1 MKTLLTN
8 RQKEDFLNENWRITT
23 LCFKWSRAG
32 VCRIY
37 DIRNEKTQFKA
48 GGYGYDK
55 KGTVLGDLINTYFNE
70 ELKKLPSDM
79 GGNVN
84 RKRGGFYGLRHYNPK
99 AKSHSRTYLKRAT
112 TNTQSSVDGG
122 CGFNSMES
130 ILNKIGF
137 KLTFVK
143 ESSNEIIYTLNSK

>member
-8 RQKEDFLNENWRITT
+8 KQKEDFLNENWRITT
-23 LCFKWSRAG
+23 LCFKWSRSG

-37 DIRNEKTQFKA
+37 DRRNEKTEFKA

-55 KGTVLGDLINTYFNE
+55 KGTALGNLINTYFNE
-70 ELKKLPSDM
+70 ELKKLSSDM

-99 AKSHSRTYLKRAT
+99 AKSHSRTYLKRST
-112 TNTQSSVDGG
+112 LKTQSYVDGG

>member
-1 MKTLLTN
+1 MKTILTN
-8 RQKEDFLNENWRITT
+8 KQKEDFLSENWRLTT

-37 DIRNEKTQFKA
+37 DRRNDKTQFKA

-99 AKSHSRTYLKRAT
+99 AKSHSRTYLKRST
-112 TNTQSSVDGG
+112 PQTQSSVDGG

>member
-1 MKTLLTN
+1 MKTILTN
-8 RQKEDFLNENWRITT
+8 KQKEDFLNENWRLST
-23 LCFKWSRAG
+23 LSFKWSNTG

-37 DIRNEKTQFKA
+37 DRRDEQTQFSA
-48 GGYGYDK
+48 GGGGYDK

-70 ELKKLPSDM
+70 ELKKLTSDM
-79 GGNVN
+79 GGNVS
-84 RKRGGFYGLRHYNPK
+84 RKRNGFYGLKHYNPK
-99 AKSHSRTYLKRAT
+99 AKSNSRRHLKRAT
-112 TNTQSSVDGG
+112 PKTRSYVDGG

>member
-8 RQKEDFLNENWRITT
+8 KQKEDFLNENWRIKT

-37 DIRNEKTQFKA
+37 DRRNEKTQFK
-48 GGYGYDK
+48 GRG

-84 RKRGGFYGLRHYNPK
+84 RKRNGFYGLTHYNPK
-99 AKSHSRTYLKRAT
+99 AKSHSRRHLKRAT
-112 TNTQSSVDGG
+112 TNTQSYVDGG